1 MHNLDDRVYNAGI
14 RQLNGTI
21 SGCNFILTVPGTYG
35 GCIAELVFL
44 ASKNLSQDTT
54 HDLPTSG
61 LGQIRNDEDGLG
73 GRKGTNTLSDLENEI
88 LSQLVV
94 DLIAIFDGDEGVDGL
109 SGKFISDTNHSSFCN
124 GVMLDQCSF
133 NFGSGKTMPR
143 DVDDVINTTS
153 DPVVAFVVTSS
164 SVARELGKVS
174 GWLRSTNQVVDSH
187 SIPCRHSSKCPYISC
202 VRPRLCGPC

>member
-1 MHNLDDRVYNAGI
+1 MALLVGV
-14 RQLNGTI
+14 I
-21 SGCNFILTVPGTYG
+21 SSSTVPGTYG
-35 GCIAELVFL
+35 GCIAALVFL

-73 GRKGTNTLSDLENEI
+73 SRKGTNTLSYLENEI

-94 DLIAIFDGDEGVDGL
+94 DLIAILDGDKGVDRL
-109 SGKFISDTNHSSFCN
+109 SGEFIIDTNHSSFCN

-133 NFGSGKTMPR
+133 NFGSGETMPR

-164 SVARELGKVS
+164 SVARELGNVS
-174 GWLRSTNQVVDSH
+174 GWLRSTIQAVDSR
-187 SIPCRHSSKCPYISC
+187 SILYRHSSRCP
-202 VRPRLCGPC
+202 